1 MGALGGWL
9 GGGLVLLRRAFTT
22 VVITCAW
29 FTTLYFHVCH
39 VCSASVKLQIWDTVG
54 QESYG
59 AITRAFYRGADG
71 IIFAYDVTNRVG
83 AAPMR
88 TACA

>member
-1 MGALGGWL
+1 L
-9 GGGLVLLRRAFTT
+9 GGLVLLRRAYTR

-29 FTTLYFHVCH
+29 FTTLYSHVCRH

-88 TACA
+88 TACV